1 MIKKSLKLISQLLS
15 PVHQLFKKFIYSL
28 GNTQLC
34 YAYESGQLYFYWVIC
49 WLLCRLLRSITL
61 PSLSIIWGE
70 YSFFT
75 HIFLVFILLLISI
88 LVALIPTLVLGKNLR
103 LSIKLTLTH
112 LRLLQTT
119 VFREFVMQ
127 LSYIIR
133 WLKYSKKRSV
143 LFLCCLG
150 INFLLIIFSS
160 NVFFLLVWLC
170 FIYSISYYQRVVKK
184 ILPKSELNSTKYY
197 QRGKI
202 KKVRFQEYYMRYFKE
217 KPY

>member
-88 LVALIPTLVLGKNLR
+88 LIALIPTLVLGKNLR

-133 WLKYSKKRSV
+133 WLKYSKKRSG

-202 KKVRFQEYYMRYFKE
+202 KKVRFKEYYMRYFKE